1 MNQSL
6 WICRLRI
13 SVLPLVLGMCVCL
26 SAPLARSATSAG
38 VCSASPEARRLDFW
52 VGNWTV
58 TYPGMPGS
66 ANSQVQLSLDKC
78 LIIESWDGGKGHS
91 GENFF
96 AYSADDKKWHGLFA
110 DNEGRVHVFEGQVTA
125 GAADFTGTSR
135 GDDGR
140 MVLNRIKVTRKTATE
155 CEQSWEKSNDNGA
168 TWTMVFQGEYARR
181 P

>member
-1 MNQSL
+1 MNQSR

-13 SVLPLVLGMCVCL
+13 SVLPLALGICVSL
-26 SAPLARSATSAG
+26 TAPFAHSATGAG
-38 VCSASPEARRLDFW
+38 ACSASTEARQLDFW

-78 LIIESWDGGKGHS
+78 LITESWDGGKGHS

-140 MVLNRIKVTRKTATE
+140 RVLNRIKVTRKTATE